1 MKKLLSA
8 LLVVI
13 LAFSTVTVAFAVET
27 GEDVSSKLSE
37 ELVNYLDTATDTEE
51 IFVSVWFS
59 NPEGDLYVSE
69 KDKKIIDDI
78 LGEGQYRIY
87 YYCIGIPNADL
98 YLTKEQIYKIAQSEE
113 ISLIKYINDKNITPG
128 DCTDSSKKT
137 PYQVFY
143 EFMLGY
149 GYKPS
154 TSKDSSSGI
163 VNLGKV
169 GSGTLFY
176 GSTGGCTL
184 DDPYYY
190 MTIGGYK
197 FEYLPIQP
205 GEIGLYVVNGNSV
218 KPLSQSYEEDKTD
231 MAKVV
236 SLLNAYDNKNLI
248 NFNIYKGSKQVY
260 GHASTRIPY
269 SKYTLK
275 SGVTSTIKVYNGQVK
290 QWKSSNSKVAKINDK
305 GAVTC
310 LNKGTSTITAVLTNG
325 RKLTCKVNVTNAP
338 RLSKTSV
345 VVKKGKSTKIT
356 VLGKVPSIKTK
367 YNNTKIAKIYTCNC
381 SCKCS
386 NTLTVVGFKK
396 GKTTIKVN
404 INGVKTVKLNVT
416 VK

>member
-13 LAFSTVTVAFAVET
+13 LAFSTVTVVLADET
-27 GEDVSSKLSE
+27 EKDVSSKLSE
-37 ELVNYLDTATDTEE
+37 ELISYLDTATDTEE

-59 NPEGDLYVSE
+59 NPEGDLFVNE

-78 LGEGQYRIY
+78 LGEDQYRYY
-87 YYCIGIPNADL
+87 YYCVGIPNADL
-98 YLTKEQIYKIAQSEE
+98 YLTKEQIYKVAESDEV
-113 ISLIKYINDKNITPG
+113 SLIKYVNDKNVIPG
-128 DCTDSSKKT
+128 DCMDSSKKT

-143 EFMLGY
+143 DFMLEY
-149 GYKPS
+149 GYTPS
-154 TSKDSSSGI
+154 DSKDSSSGI

-176 GSTGGCTL
+176 GSTGGCML

-218 KPLSQSYEEDKTD
+218 KPLSRSYEEDKTD

-260 GHASTRIPY
+260 GHKSTRIPY

-275 SGVTSTIKVYNGQVK
+275 SGATSAIKVYNGQVK
-290 QWKSSNSKVAKINDK
+290 QWKSSNSKIAKINSK
-305 GAVTC
+305 GVVTC
-310 LNKGTSTITAVLTNG
+310 LNKGSSTVTAVLANG
-325 RKLTCKVNVTNAP
+325 KKLTCKVYVTTAP
-338 RLSKTSV
+338 KLSKTNV
-345 VVKKGKSTKIT
+345 VVKKGKSAKIT
-356 VLGKVPSIKTK
+356 VIGKVPSIKTK
-367 YNNTKIAKIYTCNC
+367 FKNTKIAKIYTCNC

-386 NTLTVVGFKK
+386 DTLTVVGFKK